1 MLPLRLAGEGSRE
14 ESGAGPH
21 PVGFAD
27 STSPVSRERCPQ
39 RHRFALRGWPVESIV
54 RADLPMRLETS
65 AGARIILEPNLV
77 PLPNT
82 RLFARFLPVLLLSA
96 ACAAASP
103 AVAARSLS
111 ARAATPSGFEPAASL
126 EGNY

>member
-65 AGARIILEPNLV
+65 AGARITLGAEP
-77 PLPNT
+77 
-82 RLFARFLPVLLLSA
+82 R
-96 ACAAASP
+96 AAAEYAPFRPISP
-103 AVAARSLS
+103 GAAPVGGLRGGL
-111 ARAATPSGFEPAASL
+111 ARRRGAQPGGACRAGVGLRACRQ
-126 EGNY
+126 